1 MSERRTN
8 SSFLAALH
16 QEARTSSQPTS
27 SSSQNGQS
35 DAATMLRTLSSHRA
49 GAAFGVGE
57 AYKPQC
63 LYASPKDF
71 TGPCRAPVF
80 PYSPAGTIG
89 GGGGGCKHSPQA
101 TGRQSTCKPHPDH
114 CPHYPAAGLEKGP
127 HREWVT
133 YPRPCL
139 LPQAWELPQPGT
151 G

>member
-1 MSERRTN
+1 MSLRLPTRLHWALQ
-8 SSFLAALH
+8 SSCISL
-16 QEARTSSQPTS
+16 
-27 SSSQNGQS
+27 
-35 DAATMLRTLSSHRA
+35 LSSWYNR
-49 GAAFGVGE
+49 
-57 AYKPQC
+57 
-63 LYASPKDF
+63 
-71 TGPCRAPVF
+71 
-80 PYSPAGTIG
+80 G
-89 GGGGGCKHSPQA
+89 GGGGDCKHSPQA